1 MNRSAQAATLLPD
14 THTTHTTHTSARSPD
29 TWATTDGD
37 RQEIIDALRR
47 LAEIARGTGVGEADN
62 AGGASDTGS
71 DVLSVKLD
79 NMSESVIEVDGV
91 SKRFGEVVA
100 VDEVSFEVGAGKVLG
115 LLGPNGAGKT
125 TLVKMVTTLL
135 SIDSGSARVG
145 GFDVSSEAGVVRRLI
160 GLAGQAAA
168 VDEKLTAREN
178 LELFGRLYKLPRGR
192 RRARIDELIERFD
205 LGSFADRPAS
215 TYSGGQR
222 RRLDIVVALIADPP
236 ALFLD
241 EPTTGLDPRSRVEV
255 WDSVRDLAS
264 EGTAIVLT
272 TQYLEE
278 ADQLADDI
286 VVIDHGTP
294 VAAGTPDQLKS
305 QIGADVL
312 EVRVADLAPIGALVA
327 QIDGVAVDRDRCTV
341 DIPITAGAEQSLD
354 LLASFQA
361 AGASIEDFQ
370 LRRPTLD
377 EVFLA
382 LTGSPTPH
390 GMEMSR

>member
-1 MNRSAQAATLLPD
+1 MS
-14 THTTHTTHTSARSPD
+14 
-29 TWATTDGD
+29 
-37 RQEIIDALRR
+37 
-47 LAEIARGTGVGEADN
+47 N
-62 AGGASDTGS
+62 A
-71 DVLSVKLD
+71 
-79 NMSESVIEVDGV
+79 VIEAEGLT
-91 SKRFGEVVA
+91 KRFGEVDA
-100 VDEVSFEVGAGKVLG
+100 VVGVSFQVGAGKVLG

-135 SIDSGSARVG
+135 SIDSGTARVG
-145 GFDVSSEAGVVRRLI
+145 GFDVSKQAGAVRQLI

-178 LELFGRLYKLPRGR
+178 LELFGRLYKLPRSR
-192 RRARIDELIERFD
+192 RRARTDELIDRFD

-222 RRLDIVVALIADPP
+222 RRLDIVVALIADPA

-241 EPTTGLDPRSRVEV
+241 EPTTGLDPRSRAEV
-255 WDSVRDLAS
+255 WESVRDLTAA
-264 EGTAIVLT
+264 GTAIVLT

-286 VVIDHGTP
+286 LVIDHGRP

-312 EVRVADLAPIGALVA
+312 EVRVTDLGQLANLVSG
-327 QIDGVAVDRDRCTV
+327 IEGVAVDQDHRTV
-341 DIPITAGAEQSLD
+341 DIPITGGTAQSLD
-354 LLASFQA
+354 LLRSLQA
-361 AGASIEDFQ
+361 TGAGIEDFQ

-377 EVFLA
+377 EVFLT
-382 LTGSPTPH
+382 LTGSPTAQD
-390 GMEMSR
+390 MEAAR

>member
-1 MNRSAQAATLLPD
+1 MSAIVD
-14 THTTHTTHTSARSPD
+14 S
-29 TWATTDGD
+29 
-37 RQEIIDALRR
+37 
-47 LAEIARGTGVGEADN
+47 
-62 AGGASDTGS
+62 
-71 DVLSVKLD
+71 
-79 NMSESVIEVDGV
+79 MSTSVIEADGL

-100 VDEVSFEVGAGKVLG
+100 VDGVSFAVDAGKVLG

-135 SIDSGSARVG
+135 SIDSGRARVG
-145 GFDVSSEAGVVRRLI
+145 GFDVSFDAGQVRRLI

-178 LELFGRLYKLPRGR
+178 LELFGRLYKLPRSR
-192 RRARIDELIERFD
+192 RRARIEELIERFD
-205 LGSFADRPAS
+205 LGTFADRPAS

-241 EPTTGLDPRSRVEV
+241 EPTTGLDPRSRAEV
-255 WDSVRDLAS
+255 WDAVRNLAA

-286 VVIDHGTP
+286 LVIDHGRP
-294 VAAGTPDQLKS
+294 VAAGTPAELKS

-312 EVRVADLAPIGALVA
+312 EVRVRHLESVEALVA
-327 QIDGVAVDRDRCTV
+327 DVDGVTV
-341 DIPITAGAEQSLD
+341 DEERRVIDIPVTAGAGQSLD
-354 LLASFQA
+354 LLGLLQS
-361 AGASIEDFQ
+361 AGGGVEDFQ

-377 EVFLA
+377 DVFLA
-382 LTGSPTPH
+382 LTGSPTTSDT
-390 GMEMSR
+390 EAV

>member
-1 MNRSAQAATLLPD
+1 M
-14 THTTHTTHTSARSPD
+14 
-29 TWATTDGD
+29 DGLFD
-37 RQEIIDALRR
+37 MMD
-47 LAEIARGTGVGEADN
+47 
-62 AGGASDTGS
+62 S
-71 DVLSVKLD
+71 
-79 NMSESVIEVDGV
+79 MSNPVIEAVGLSKRFGAVDAVDGV
-91 SKRFGEVVA
+91 S
-100 VDEVSFEVGAGKVLG
+100 FEVDAGKVLG

-135 SIDSGSARVG
+135 PIDSGTARVG
-145 GFDVSSEAGVVRRLI
+145 GFDVSSDAARVRRLI

-178 LELFGRLYKLPRGR
+178 LELFGRLYKLPRR
-192 RRARIDELIERFD
+192 RRSRRIEELIERFD

-241 EPTTGLDPRSRVEV
+241 EPTTGLDPRSRAEV
-255 WDSVRDLAS
+255 WNSVRDLTA

-278 ADQLADDI
+278 ADQLTDDI
-286 VVIDHGTP
+286 LVIDRGRP
-294 VAAGTPDQLKS
+294 IAAGTPDELKS

-312 EVRVADLAPIGALVA
+312 EVRVDDLEPVAAVLAD
-327 QIDGVAVDRDRCTV
+327 IDGVTVDRQRRV
-341 DIPITAGAEQSLD
+341 IDIPVTTGATRSLELLGSLQTAGAGV
-354 LLASFQA
+354 
-361 AGASIEDFQ
+361 AGFQ

-377 EVFLA
+377 DVFLT
-382 LTGSPTPH
+382 LTGSPTTPT
-390 GMEMSR
+390 MEVAS